1 MIRPVTPRFL
11 VDGDQVELAAIV
23 HNNTVEAL
31 QVDVTLAAEG
41 FTLTDAKSSQRVT
54 IEPGR
59 SQRVAWWGTVESVDA
74 VALVFQAVGGVYSDA
89 SAPIWGDLPVK
100 RYRMPHTFSTAGQLV
115 EASERLEV
123 VSLPITSDPSSGE
136 LVLTIN
142 PSLLAS
148 LVEGLE
154 ALEDVPYGDTI
165 SVLSRLL
172 ANLNAYLV
180 LQNLDLATGTLAASL
195 EQVTRSG
202 INHLLSIQNYDGGWS
217 WWGTA
222 NIEDQKSS
230 PFITAYVLLGLEMAN
245 QAGIE
250 INESSMTR
258 ARDYLVLN

>member
-1 MIRPVTPRFL
+1 M
-11 VDGDQVELAAIV
+11 
-23 HNNTVEAL
+23 
-31 QVDVTLAAEG
+31 
-41 FTLTDAKSSQRVT
+41 
-54 IEPGR
+54 
-59 SQRVAWWGTVESVDA
+59 
-74 VALVFQAVGGVYSDA
+74 
-89 SAPIWGDLPVK
+89 
-100 RYRMPHTFSTAGQLV
+100 
-115 EASERLEV
+115 
-123 VSLPITSDPSSGE
+123 
-136 LVLTIN
+136 
-142 PSLLAS
+142 
-148 LVEGLE
+148 
-154 ALEDVPYGDTI
+154 
-165 SVLSRLL
+165 LSRLL